1 MVNNILT
8 ICANSNINQTGLHL
22 NNFLHYI
29 LLTLLFFFCPCSP
42 RHCWWLEEPFHSK
55 TESKVWGDIQ
65 WENEAQQN
73 GKKSHLWI
81 LTACEEQYPVI
92 NKHRAIGG
100 KFWMGAPTQFI
111 SLPTERI
118 VNTRFWGQ
126 ENSDTM
132 PEVNSVFSGQM
143 YTVFQSQESDSFF
156 YNQNYL
162 IIYLFFPLEVY
173 EWMS

>member
-1 MVNNILT
+1 
-8 ICANSNINQTGLHL
+8 
-22 NNFLHYI
+22 
-29 LLTLLFFFCPCSP
+29 
-42 RHCWWLEEPFHSK
+42 
-55 TESKVWGDIQ
+55 
-65 WENEAQQN
+65 
-73 GKKSHLWI
+73 
-81 LTACEEQYPVI
+81 
-92 NKHRAIGG
+92 
-100 KFWMGAPTQFI
+100 MGAPTQFI